1 MNKKYLDICIP
12 EEIENDPKA
21 LHEYLAEQERLQREQ
36 DRAEEERIFRET
48 GERVGIVS
56 EWL

>member
-21 LHEYLAEQERLQREQ
+21 LHEYLDKIAKEIEKEN
-36 DRAEEERIFRET
+36 RAEEERIFIET
-48 GERVGIVS
+48 GEIVKIKTY
-56 EWL
+56 WA

>member
-1 MNKKYLDICIP
+1 MIYIP
-12 EEIENDPKA
+12 EEIKNDPKA
-21 LHEYLAEQERLQREQ
+21 LRKYLAELERIHREQ

-48 GERVGIVS
+48 GERVGIAS

>member
-1 MNKKYLDICIP
+1 MIRIP

-21 LHEYLAEQERLQREQ
+21 LRKYLAELERIHREQ

-48 GERVGIVS
+48 GERVGIITQ
-56 EWL
+56 WF

>member
-1 MNKKYLDICIP
+1 MIYIP